1 MKFKTLS
8 GREIRIEILPE
19 RYPVRSREQCKSK
32 GQYSLGRLLRS
43 IYGFHALI
51 LEEFPL
57 PGERL
62 YLDFFMPHNR
72 LAFEY
77 QGVQHDKF
85 VKLFHSD
92 KKGFE
97 ASKVRDARKKLW
109 CETNEFTLIEVRG
122 NVSVEELQK
131 LIEEARNG

>member
-1 MKFKTLS
+1 MKFKTLN
-8 GREIRIEILPE
+8 GREIRMEILPE
-19 RYPVRSREQCKSK
+19 RYPIRTREQCKSA
-32 GQYSLGRLLRS
+32 GQYMLGRLLRS
-43 IYGFHALI
+43 IYGFHALL

-62 YLDFFMPHNR
+62 YLDFFMPHNK
-72 LAFEY
+72 LGFEY
-77 QGVQHDKF
+77 QGIQHDQF

-97 ASKVRDARKKLW
+97 RSKERDARKKLW
-109 CETNEFTLIEVRG
+109 CETNDITLIEVRG